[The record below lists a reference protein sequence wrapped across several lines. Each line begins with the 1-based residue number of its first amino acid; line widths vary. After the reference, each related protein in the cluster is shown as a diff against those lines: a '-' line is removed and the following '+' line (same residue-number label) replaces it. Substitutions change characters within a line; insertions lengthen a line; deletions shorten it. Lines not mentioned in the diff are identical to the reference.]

1 MQQAGRR
8 FAYFWVIL
16 VLICNFVASVL
27 GVVIY
32 LWTLYLAYFTS
43 VPALLGALVFPVIAQ
58 FYWIWTLWGETGT
71 LTNGFTLACFAFVVF
86 AVIGTIV
93 RATLETLKRELE

>member
-1 MQQAGRR
+1 
-8 FAYFWVIL
+8 
-16 VLICNFVASVL
+16 VL

-32 LWTLYLAYFTS
+32 LWTLYLGYLTS

-58 FYWIWTLWGETGT
+58 LYWIWTLWGETGT

-93 RATLETLKRELE
+93 RATLEHVPVQLNRRDSQERADGRV